1 MQTEAELN
9 KVEESWE
16 HRWEDEYEDYCDSQ
30 DDEDDYEESDGEDF
44 DEAKIDRYL
53 NGGVY

>member
-9 KVEESWE
+9 RIEEAWE

-30 DDEDDYEESDGEDF
+30 DDEDDDYEES
-44 DEAKIDRYL
+44 KLDRYL
-53 NGGVY
+53 NGGFTNVF